1 MAKLIVKL
9 LLLMGM
15 LTTLVITSPPVFAG
29 GCHFD
34 KATQQCV
41 NLGCFCFL
49 DGPSH
54 CACSKRGGI

>member
-1 MAKLIVKL
+1 MAKQIVKIL
-9 LLLMGM
+9 LLVGM
-15 LTTLVITSPPVFAG
+15 LTTLLTTNAPVFAG

-41 NLGCFCFL
+41 NLGCFCML

-54 CACSKRGGI
+54 CACVKR